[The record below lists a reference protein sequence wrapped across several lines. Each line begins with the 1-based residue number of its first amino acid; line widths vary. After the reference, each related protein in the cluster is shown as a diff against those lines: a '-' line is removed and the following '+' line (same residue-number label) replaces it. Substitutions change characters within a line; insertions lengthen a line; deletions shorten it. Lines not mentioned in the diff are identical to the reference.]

1 MTNWYECNIKYDK
14 LDDYGNLIKVNEKVL
29 VYTENFSQVESKIND
44 NLGSYAQ
51 GLVIGNIKKV
61 HYEDVIVCESKEYWF
76 KAKVVFKEQNEN
88 GKEKKSTK
96 TFIIS
101 ANNFLNATTEL
112 DKLLDTGYIADTYI
126 YSLSLTNITE
136 IID

>member
-1 MTNWYECNIKYDK
+1 MANWYECNIKYDK

-29 VYTENFSQVESKIND
+29 VYTENFSQVELKIND
-44 NLGSYAQ
+44 SLGSYAQ

-61 HYEDVIVCESKEYWF
+61 QYEDVITSESKEYWF

-101 ANNFLNATTEL
+101 SNNFLNATTEL
-112 DKLLDTGYIADTYI
+112 DKLLETGYIADTYI